1 MYKMYGAWKMTSL
14 SVSQARQALADL
26 LNRVA
31 YKGER
36 IVIERHGKSLAALV
50 SQEDLAL
57 LESLED
63 RIDLEAAR
71 KALKEKGSV
80 PWDDVKADLDL

>member
-1 MYKMYGAWKMTSL
+1 MTSL
-14 SVSQARQALADL
+14 SVSEVRQALADL

-36 IVIERHGKSLAALV
+36 IVIERHGKGLAALV
-50 SQEDLAL
+50 SPEDLAL

-71 KALKEKGSV
+71 KALKQTGTV
-80 PWDDVKADLDL
+80 PWEDVKADLDL

>member
-1 MYKMYGAWKMTSL
+1 MTSL

-80 PWDDVKADLDL
+80 PWDDVKADLGL

>member
-1 MYKMYGAWKMTSL
+1 MTSL
-14 SVSQARQALADL
+14 PVSKARQELAEL

-36 IVIERHGKSLAALV
+36 IVIERHGKTVAALV
-50 SQEDLAL
+50 PTEDLEV

-63 RIDLEAAR
+63 RIDLEDAR
-71 KALKEKGSV
+71 RALKEKGAIR
-80 PWDDVKADLDL
+80 WEKVKADLGL

>member
-1 MYKMYGAWKMTSL
+1 MTSL